1 LRVNQ
6 DTHLS
11 REGFSVS
18 SEAAAYDGASRWGL
32 AGIRAE
38 ARGARFAVAKMD
50 ILGIALIAI
59 GVALVCG
66 GLFLWPRSRTEG
78 DDQEADSVGLADLVQ
93 RLNESSDEDSL
104 K

>member
-1 LRVNQ
+1 LRVNLG
-6 DTHLS
+6 TCLS

-18 SEAAAYDGASRWGL
+18 SEETTYDGASQWSL
-32 AGIRAE
+32 AGIPAGDR
-38 ARGARFAVAKMD
+38 RRSLCGRKMD
-50 ILGIALIAI
+50 VLGIALIVI

-66 GLFLWPRSRTEG
+66 GLIFWPRSQTEG

-93 RLNESSDEDSL
+93 RLSESSDEDPL